1 MGKDMRPQRVA
12 IRSRLSIK
20 ILLFVAETRQK
31 GFGSNASLFQVI
43 CRHDWSAAVYAGL
56 ITVMMT
62 MLPASSRALSVVA
75 ITLPPN
81 SVSASANASFTS
93 RSVSR

>member
-1 MGKDMRPQRVA
+1 MTGALPA
-12 IRSRLSIK
+12 
-20 ILLFVAETRQK
+20 
-31 GFGSNASLFQVI
+31 
-43 CRHDWSAAVYAGL
+43 YAGL

-75 ITLPPN
+75 ITLPAN
-81 SVSASANASFTS
+81 SASASANASFTS